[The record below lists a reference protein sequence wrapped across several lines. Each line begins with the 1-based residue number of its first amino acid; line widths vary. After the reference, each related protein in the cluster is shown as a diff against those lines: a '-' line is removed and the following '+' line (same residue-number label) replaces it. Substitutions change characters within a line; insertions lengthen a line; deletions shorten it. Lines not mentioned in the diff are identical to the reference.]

1 MRTRKIGL
9 LILGRVSDEGCF
21 LIVSAISKTC
31 WRREMFRVYTK
42 WCWWWFFNTIFCI
55 HKISSQ
61 CYKWNC
67 TNAAESIIPTFVSV
81 NRQPGKVVECATETR
96 CETDRLAREHQACSN
111 AKASLPSESTWSER
125 AARWNPVRSQRVQ
138 ALWINGSNSSMN
150 PRQRKRRRNCTIWKN
165 AGETDGNKKTPLHF
179 WSEVLEAINTIWQRH
194 NVSIGNWEEK
204 SHKRFKRLHTVI

>member
-61 CYKWNC
+61 CYKMKLYQCSWIYHFHLRFRQ
-67 TNAAESIIPTFVSV
+67 T
-81 NRQPGKVVECATETR
+81 QPGKVVERAIETR
-96 CETDRLAREHQACSN
+96 CETDCFAREHQTCSN
-111 AKASLPSESTWSER
+111 AKASLPSESTWAER
-125 AARWNPVRSQRVQ
+125 AARWNPVRSRAFDLCESAVDVTQR
-138 ALWINGSNSSMN
+138 
-150 PRQRKRRRNCTIWKN
+150 
-165 AGETDGNKKTPLHF
+165 
-179 WSEVLEAINTIWQRH
+179 
-194 NVSIGNWEEK
+194 
-204 SHKRFKRLHTVI
+204 